1 MATLEVTEFA
11 GMANAGGHMVPT
23 GSLPALNTQLIAFSG
38 TATNFAAFSTNTTFV
53 RLHTD
58 ASCRVNVDAQPTA
71 TQNGLRLAANQ
82 TEYLGVRRGG
92 VLSVIASV

>member
-1 MATLEVTEFA
+1 MPILEVTEFA
-11 GMANAGGHMVPT
+11 GMANAGGHVVPT
-23 GSLPALNTQLIAFSG
+23 GSLPALGTQFMTFSG
-38 TATNFAAFSTNTTFV
+38 TATSFAAFGSSTTFI

-58 ASCRVNVDAQPTA
+58 ASCRVNVDTQPTA
-71 TQNGLRLAANQ
+71 TNLGIRLAANQ